1 VVWGR
6 AEEDEDGGVEKVRGA
21 EEVVERG
28 GQTSFNFDIAFPVLI
43 SVCDHLIQIDF
54 SFPIFIFLPANPE
67 KD

>member
-1 VVWGR
+1 
-6 AEEDEDGGVEKVRGA
+6 
-21 EEVVERG
+21 
-28 GQTSFNFDIAFPVLI
+28 VLI

>member
-1 VVWGR
+1 M
-6 AEEDEDGGVEKVRGA
+6 EKVRGA
-21 EEVVERG
+21 EEVVVERG